1 MYKEMTCKFNHEID
15 EALRQELANGKLT
28 GTNAQ
33 AASWCNMRGMAMVEL
48 GYLDIELNVNT
59 LDREVDD
66 LEETVP
72 ICDYFIC
79 VKHGDD
85 AFDWDWESFG
95 YADDYISVD
104 GVAHVDWAAEDWE
117 EQLFRDML
125 KSLVKFAQ
133 VVNDQHAVPAGDL
146 LSFLRPNALTVS
158 IFG

>member
-1 MYKEMTCKFNHEID
+1 MHKEMTFKFNHEID
-15 EALRQELANGKLT
+15 ETLRQELANGKLT

-33 AASWCNMRGMAMVEL
+33 SASWCDLRGVAMLEL
-48 GYLDIELNVNT
+48 GFLDIEMNINT
-59 LDREVDD
+59 LDREEDS

-79 VKHGDD
+79 VKHGED
-85 AFDWDWESFG
+85 AFDWESFG
-95 YADDYISVD
+95 YADDYIGDD

-125 KSLVKFAQ
+125 NSLAKFAQ
-133 VVNDQHAVPAGDL
+133 VANERHDVPADMR
-146 LSFLRPNALTVS
+146 LSFLRPNELTVS